1 MVVDTQLEDS
11 RHLVVLRSPVNVFF
25 IYFSIFKNFLKV
37 INRMDMSVEFQS
49 HKDLETIFCGVS
61 AIDSRPL
68 NIPLPQLYTPDGE
81 LSIRPEGGIY
91 DWSDL

>member
-1 MVVDTQLEDS
+1 
-11 RHLVVLRSPVNVFF
+11 
-25 IYFSIFKNFLKV
+25 
-37 INRMDMSVEFQS
+37 MDMSVEFQS
-49 HKDLETIFCGVS
+49 HKDLETTFCGVS

-81 LSIRPEGGIY
+81 LSIRPEGEVF